1 MTLKTS
7 GRAMPVIGG
16 VFGAFFDTAQMHKI
30 INYADIFYSKR
41 FLEEKEVRINAYV
54 NPEESIENIII
65 DITEDED

>member
-16 VFGAFFDTAQMHKI
+16 IFGAFFDTAQMHKI

-41 FLEEKEVRINAYV
+41 FLEEKEARINALIH
-54 NPEESIENIII
+54 PEDNIDNIII
-65 DITEDED
+65 DVDDEE